1 MNSIQTDEARTA
13 GIKLVTKKATLGLF
27 AGWGLPG
34 YGTICQSRS
43 YSRTWFS
50 EDSARRRKGNVMFQ
64 LV

>member
-13 GIKLVTKKATLGLF
+13 EIKLDTKKATLGLF

-43 YSRTWFS
+43 YSRTCFF
-50 EDSARRRKGNVMFQ
+50 EDCARRKGNVMFQ